1 VFAYSATAVGGP
13 TVGGMRFRLLHGVLA
28 TGVLC
33 LSSPCLAD
41 IYYYVD
47 AGGSAHFSNVPADD
61 HYQLLLAAPRSANH
75 SKSGTTEAWLTRASS
90 FDRLIED
97 AAHAHAVQSALVR
110 ALIVVESGFNPR
122 ALSKRGAIGLMQ
134 LRPET
139 ARRYGVRDIYDPA
152 QNIRAGVRY
161 LSDLMTLYDS
171 NTELAL
177 AAYNAGEAAVAR
189 YGGHIPPYR
198 ETQEYVPN
206 VLRVY
211 RLLAS
216 QELISR
222 AAD

>member
-1 VFAYSATAVGGP
+1 
-13 TVGGMRFRLLHGVLA
+13 MRFRLPYGVVA
-28 TGVLC
+28 TGLLC
-33 LSSPCLAD
+33 LSNTCRAD
-41 IYYYVD
+41 IYFYVD
-47 AGGSAHFSNVPADD
+47 AAGGAHFSNVPADE
-61 HYQLLLAAPRSANH
+61 HYRLLLAAPRSANR
-75 SKSGTTEAWLTRASS
+75 SDSGAAVAWLARAAS
-90 FDRLIED
+90 FDHLIED

-152 QNIRAGVRY
+152 QNIGAGVRY

-216 QELISR
+216 QELSPGSR
-222 AAD
+222 

>member
-1 VFAYSATAVGGP
+1 
-13 TVGGMRFRLLHGVLA
+13 MRFRLLHGVLA

-61 HYQLLLAAPRSANH
+61 HYRLLLAAPRPANH
-75 SKSGTTEAWLTRASS
+75 SHSATAVAWLTRASS
-90 FDRLIED
+90 FDHLIED
-97 AAHAHAVQSALVR
+97 AAHAQAVQSALVR

-122 ALSKRGAIGLMQ
+122 AVSKRGAMGLMQ

-216 QELISR
+216 QELNSR
-222 AAD
+222 AGGN

>member
-1 VFAYSATAVGGP
+1 
-13 TVGGMRFRLLHGVLA
+13 
-28 TGVLC
+28 
-33 LSSPCLAD
+33 
-41 IYYYVD
+41 VD
-47 AGGSAHFSNVPADD
+47 AVGSAHFSNVPADE
-61 HYQLLLAAPRSANH
+61 HYRLLLAAPRPASHPSSATA
-75 SKSGTTEAWLTRASS
+75 GAWLARASS

-171 NTELAL
+171 DTELAL
-177 AAYNAGEAAVAR
+177 AAYNAGEAAVAH

-198 ETQEYVPN
+198 ETQQYVPN

-216 QELISR
+216 QELSQG
-222 AAD
+222 D

>member
-1 VFAYSATAVGGP
+1 
-13 TVGGMRFRLLHGVLA
+13 
-28 TGVLC
+28 
-33 LSSPCLAD
+33 
-41 IYYYVD
+41 
-47 AGGSAHFSNVPADD
+47 
-61 HYQLLLAAPRSANH
+61 
-75 SKSGTTEAWLTRASS
+75 
-90 FDRLIED
+90 
-97 AAHAHAVQSALVR
+97 
-110 ALIVVESGFNPR
+110 
-122 ALSKRGAIGLMQ
+122 
-134 LRPET
+134 
-139 ARRYGVRDIYDPA
+139 VRDIYDPA